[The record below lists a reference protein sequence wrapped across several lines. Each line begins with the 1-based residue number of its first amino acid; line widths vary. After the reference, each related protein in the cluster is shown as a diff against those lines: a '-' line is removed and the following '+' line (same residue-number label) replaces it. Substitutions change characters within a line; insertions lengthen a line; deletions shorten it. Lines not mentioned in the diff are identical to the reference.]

1 MSDDERQIV
10 EARLEAILVAVDS
23 GLGLDCE
30 VSIGTNEDAALVGT
44 FDGPGVARLVDD
56 GGALIEAIQMIASQ
70 AVRRDTRGI
79 QVVVD
84 AGGYRARHRAALERL
99 ARRAAEEAVS
109 SGDEIELDAMNAQ
122 DRRIVHMALAE
133 VEGVATRSE
142 GDDPNRRIIVEPAE

>member
-1 MSDDERQIV
+1 M
-10 EARLEAILVAVDS
+10 
-23 GLGLDCE
+23 
-30 VSIGTNEDAALVGT
+30 
-44 FDGPGVARLVDD
+44 
-56 GGALIEAIQMIASQ
+56 
-70 AVRRDTRGI
+70 
-79 QVVVD
+79 
-84 AGGYRARHRAALERL
+84 ARHRAALERL